1 MSDKITEEQRKKAWA
16 DIKAAIDKND
26 IGFAN
31 DQATQFAWFFLT
43 DLDRRI
49 KSLETR
55 IELFHE
61 LAKGHQEI
69 IGLLTQQ
76 KGK

>member
-43 DLDRRI
+43 DLDRRL
-49 KSLETR
+49 KE
-55 IELFHE
+55 IE
-61 LAKGHQEI
+61 KGF
-69 IGLLTQQ
+69 
-76 KGK
+76 KK